1 MRLSTSRA
9 KLLSRKL
16 KRLEEPVDIP
26 RLIYIPK
33 HKSNDLEHSIPDQE
47 EL

>member
-1 MRLSTSRA
+1 MRLSTFRA

-16 KRLEEPVDIP
+16 KRLEEPVDVP

-33 HKSNDLEHSIPDQE
+33 HKSNNLEHSISNQE